1 MFRML
6 FVVLD
11 DVTASCYL
19 IRWRVLLMSRVFFL
33 KSKSFGVKARN
44 YPKRIIDRYELFL
57 ENESVKS
64 MIIEYVVSD
73 FYIFLILFISHE
85 FYLPELLE
93 RNIDDMKAFWYVSDG
108 NEKTTKKI
116 FSNLFRMI
124 YTENKSDVQIEVE
137 VNLMYD
143 RLEKMVKKKQKRKI
157 CQISKRVTSKLWG

>member
-1 MFRML
+1 
-6 FVVLD
+6 
-11 DVTASCYL
+11 
-19 IRWRVLLMSRVFFL
+19 MSRVFFL

-116 FSNLFRMI
+116 FSNVSIHSPSIKEANVEYDKETGKSNYSIMSGLPINFEEDELREFLYNHRKVI
-124 YTENKSDVQIEVE
+124 NVTEKLSIQ
-137 VNLMYD
+137 VN
-143 RLEKMVKKKQKRKI
+143 EKLVGTIFTGRKRI
-157 CQISKRVTSKLWG
+157 

>member
-93 RNIDDMKAFWYVSDG
+93 RNIDDMKAFLYVSDG
-108 NEKTTKKI
+108 NEKTTK
-116 FSNLFRMI
+116 
-124 YTENKSDVQIEVE
+124 
-137 VNLMYD
+137 
-143 RLEKMVKKKQKRKI
+143 
-157 CQISKRVTSKLWG
+157 

>member
-1 MFRML
+1 
-6 FVVLD
+6 
-11 DVTASCYL
+11 
-19 IRWRVLLMSRVFFL
+19 MSRVFFL

-116 FSNLFRMI
+116 FSIIR
-124 YTENKSDVQIEVE
+124 
-137 VNLMYD
+137 
-143 RLEKMVKKKQKRKI
+143 
-157 CQISKRVTSKLWG
+157 